1 MASIQ
6 EIYPKLWEALEQ
18 FLDDHTEVE
27 SKLAELK
34 GEPLTS
40 EKLQQTRR
48 EAITRCR
55 GFVEKFRKVT
65 EMDLGEEDIVSME
78 DLAVACAKSQ
88 FWDTNFWTVL
98 YLKNLDG
105 TRIKAHKCLKLCHSE
120 EYLLTSA
127 EFFESCPY
135 EHQSDMEKVAEDLLC
150 LLKPVEEE
158 LLPPEGPTDL
168 RIWEIFAA
176 AKVQHRQFSIVAIGF
191 QLPETN
197 ELVQATQAKFKGLLS
212 SFQHVQL
219 QMERQGL
226 LGRELS
232 SKMTGFTMRLK
243 SACRGVVRNM
253 TSGKDD
259 RSKATR
265 RWSQLSAAASQ
276 IAAQVKEL
284 EVTEVNSLGSWSL
297 VSGGGGPIE
306 SSEVG
311 SMASGHSVDSQS
323 SCLSGHGGPH
333 CFLPSYLFKSLQAD
347 DKLSS
352 KPSVWANAKDW
363 NPSRYSHIDVPQGK
377 MREIAWK
384 TVFMCRVQST
394 FPNDNVVRK
403 PITENQLRE

>member
-1 MASIQ
+1 MASIP
-6 EIYPKLWEALEQ
+6 EIYPKLREALEQ
-18 FLDDHTEVE
+18 FLRDRAEVE
-27 SKLAELK
+27 SKCAELC
-34 GEPLTS
+34 LYWLS

-48 EAITRCR
+48 EAISRAR
-55 GFVEKFRKVT
+55 SFVEKFRKVT
-65 EMDLGEEDIVSME
+65 EMDLAEEDIVSME

-88 FWDTNFWTVL
+88 FWDKDLWHPKQTVS
-98 YLKNLDG
+98 YLKKSDG
-105 TRIKAHKCLKLCHSE
+105 TWIIPHNCGRSCHSQCDQLALE
-120 EYLLTSA
+120 ENMFTYA

-150 LLKPVEEE
+150 LLKPVQEE

-176 AKVQHRQFSIVAIGF
+176 AKAQQRQFNMVAVYANC
-191 QLPETN
+191 LPETN
-197 ELVQATQAKFKGLLS
+197 ELVQSMQAKFKSLLS
-212 SFQHVQL
+212 SFKRVQL
-219 QMERQGL
+219 HLEGERL

-232 SKMTGFTMRLK
+232 SKMTGFAMRLK
-243 SACRGVVRNM
+243 SCCRGVVGNM
-253 TSGKDD
+253 TSGRKMTAARLQDD

-265 RWSQLSAAASQ
+265 RWSQLSAEASQ

-284 EVTEVNSLGSWSL
+284 EVTEDNSLGSWSL
-297 VSGGGGPIE
+297 VSGGGRPIE

-352 KPSVWANAKDW
+352 KSSVWANAKD
-363 NPSRYSHIDVPQGK
+363 
-377 MREIAWK
+377 
-384 TVFMCRVQST
+384 
-394 FPNDNVVRK
+394 
-403 PITENQLRE
+403 